1 MVRHMKWQPFLN
13 QYQIGRRRVKKDPT
27 FCCTSGWR
35 WEVCDWRN
43 NYQHTCQVHITIG
56 TWNVRITL
64 RMAGKLEEVSY
75 EMSRYHWN
83 ILGLCKVQPHNR
95 KTLAR
100 HPLRRVINYTSL
112 ARRTNTTKALDFLF
126 TRTLWTLSW
135 AAGRGR
141 EGGCNPLMGTCG
153 QPGYVFFW
161 IFVLNRVSNLSF
173 FVLIRVSIYQFLS

>member
-1 MVRHMKWQPFLN
+1 MGVAGSKRTPPSVAHQDGGEKYATGVTTINILVRYN
-13 QYQIGRRRVKKDPT
+13 
-27 FCCTSGWR
+27 
-35 WEVCDWRN
+35 
-43 NYQHTCQVHITIG
+43 ITVG

-64 RMAGKLEEVSY
+64 RMAGKLEELSY

-126 TRTLWTLSW
+126 TRTL
-135 AAGRGR
+135 
-141 EGGCNPLMGTCG
+141 
-153 QPGYVFFW
+153 
-161 IFVLNRVSNLSF
+161 
-173 FVLIRVSIYQFLS
+173 